1 MVDRHDPARTG
12 VKAGRVVGLLTA
24 LLVVASLFSVQ
35 DAFLGGLESVVGLVG
50 IDPGSAIDA
59 YFYLYVALAAL
70 ARYAI
75 SYVVGSLVGVVY
87 DWLDHPPV
95 SVLIGIVLVVGV
107 VDGVG
112 AVLETRTTA
121 VGVAYVLAWL
131 CYVPV
136 FVWLLDEEQTDQQGP
151 LRLDEV

>member
-24 LLVVASLFSVQ
+24 L
-35 DAFLGGLESVVGLVG
+35 
-50 IDPGSAIDA
+50 
-59 YFYLYVALAAL
+59 
-70 ARYAI
+70 
-75 SYVVGSLVGVVY
+75 LVGVVY

-121 VGVAYVLAWL
+121 IGVAYVLAWL

-136 FVWLLDEEQTDQQGP
+136 FVWLLDEEQTEQQGP
-151 LRLDEV
+151 LRLDDV